1 MKRTNTMGAKAS
13 EVSLW
18 RDERGMGTLEIV
30 LILAVLIAIV
40 LVFRE
45 QIISF
50 LESLMERVTGKSD
63 ELFE

>member
-1 MKRTNTMGAKAS
+1 MVRTNNVSPNKSG
-13 EVSLW
+13 VSLL

-50 LESLMERVTGKSD
+50 LESLMEKATGKSD